1 MTFFIRSFIFIAIL
15 AAIDTYVW
23 QAFKTLQAAKW
34 VGWLYWVV
42 TALVYIGILAAAL
55 TDARTWPTIF
65 RTYLFSA
72 IVILLVSKLIVVVF
86 LLLDDISRFMQ
97 FLWHKI
103 NPTAAIPDSAT
114 EISGKSN
121 TITRSKFLSLLG
133 LGLGSIPLLT
143 LMWGIIRNAHN
154 YQIKRVLLPIANLP
168 AALQGLTIA
177 QISDIHSGSFVD
189 AKPVQK
195 GINLLNSLNPDLVFF
210 TGDLVNMTANEIEP
224 YLSIFG
230 QIQSKYGVFSIT
242 GNHDYADYMPFTRE
256 ERAQNFEQLKKM
268 QQRMGW
274 QLLLNEHKII
284 QIEDENLAVIGV
296 ENWSNKA
303 RFSKYGDLAKAY
315 SGCEDAAIKLL
326 LSHDPSH
333 WRAQVLPQFPDI
345 QATFSGHTHGFQFG
359 VDKPWLKW
367 SPAKWMYSE
376 WLGLYNEG
384 KQYLY
389 VNPGFGYLSYPSHIG
404 ILPEITLFELTT
416 A

>member
-86 LLLDDISRFMQ
+86 LLLDDISRFIQ

-189 AKPVQK
+189 AKPVVY
-195 GINLLNSLNPDLVFF
+195 GI
-210 TGDLVNMTANEIEP
+210 
-224 YLSIFG
+224 
-230 QIQSKYGVFSIT
+230 
-242 GNHDYADYMPFTRE
+242 
-256 ERAQNFEQLKKM
+256 
-268 QQRMGW
+268 
-274 QLLLNEHKII
+274 
-284 QIEDENLAVIGV
+284 
-296 ENWSNKA
+296 
-303 RFSKYGDLAKAY
+303 
-315 SGCEDAAIKLL
+315 
-326 LSHDPSH
+326 
-333 WRAQVLPQFPDI
+333 
-345 QATFSGHTHGFQFG
+345 
-359 VDKPWLKW
+359 
-367 SPAKWMYSE
+367 
-376 WLGLYNEG
+376 
-384 KQYLY
+384 
-389 VNPGFGYLSYPSHIG
+389 
-404 ILPEITLFELTT
+404 
-416 A
+416 